1 VTGMPAEVP
10 GSPVPL
16 PLPTRKLG
24 ATPAFPSRQGIR
36 EAHPDTDAA
45 TKALHEIRDKVDRAN
60 ITGLL
65 LASRDGLLLAS
76 DTQEIEDDS
85 VAAMAAA
92 SVGLAAKF
100 VGQAGLGEAR
110 GAMFQGSLGHVCVF
124 PVQGPVLLVVFARP
138 DTTMGLFNVVARQAL
153 TLLQDALTT
162 EN

>member
-1 VTGMPAEVP
+1 M
-10 GSPVPL
+10 

-24 ATPAFPSRQGIR
+24 ATPAFPVPQGIR
-36 EAHPDTDAA
+36 EAHPDAAAA
-45 TKALHEIRDKVDRAN
+45 TRALAKIRDEVDRVN

-65 LASRDGLLLAS
+65 VASRDGLLLAS

-92 SVGLAAKF
+92 SVGLATRF
-100 VGQAGLGEAR
+100 IGQAGLGEAR

-162 EN
+162 GN

>member
-1 VTGMPAEVP
+1 MQAEVP
-10 GSPVPL
+10 GTPI
-16 PLPTRKLG
+16 PLPTR
-24 ATPAFPSRQGIR
+24 RQGASQSFPPPQKIQPSHP
-36 EAHPDTDAA
+36 EAAA
-45 TKALHEIRDKVDRAN
+45 VAKALQEIRDKVDRAN

-92 SVGLAAKF
+92 AVGLATRF

-124 PVQGPVLLVVFARP
+124 PVQDPILLVVFARP

-162 EN
+162 AN

>member
-1 VTGMPAEVP
+1 MPAEVP
-10 GSPVPL
+10 GAPV

-24 ATPAFPSRQGIR
+24 ATPAFPVPQGIR
-36 EAHPDTDAA
+36 EAHPEAKA
-45 TKALHEIRDKVDRAN
+45 TARALDEIRDKVDRAN

-65 LASRDGLLLAS
+65 VASRDGLLLAS
-76 DTQEIEDDS
+76 DTREIEDDS
-85 VAAMAAA
+85 VAAMSAAA
-92 SVGLAAKF
+92 VGLATRF

-153 TLLQDALTT
+153 TLLQGALNTA
-162 EN
+162 N

>member
-1 VTGMPAEVP
+1 MQAEVP

-16 PLPTRKLG
+16 PTRKQG
-24 ATPAFPSRQGIR
+24 AGRPFPAQQGIR
-36 EAHPDTDAA
+36 PAHPDATAA
-45 TKALHEIRDKVDRAN
+45 AKALQEIRDKVDRVN

-76 DTQEIEDDS
+76 DTRDIEDDS

-92 SVGLAAKF
+92 SVGLATRF

-124 PVQGPVLLVVFARP
+124 PVQDPVLLVVFARP

-162 EN
+162 AN

>member
-1 VTGMPAEVP
+1 MQAEAP
-10 GSPVPL
+10 GDPI
-16 PLPTRKLG
+16 PLPTR
-24 ATPAFPSRQGIR
+24 RQGAAPALPAPQGIQPV
-36 EAHPDTDAA
+36 HPDAA
-45 TKALHEIRDKVDRAN
+45 AAAKALEEIRDKVDRAN

-92 SVGLAAKF
+92 AVGLAARF
-100 VGQAGLGEAR
+100 IDQAGLGEAR

-124 PVQGPVLLVVFARP
+124 PVQGAILLVLFARP

-153 TLLQDALTT
+153 ALLQDALTT
-162 EN
+162 AN

>member
-1 VTGMPAEVP
+1 MQADVP
-10 GSPVPL
+10 GTPVPL
-16 PLPTRKLG
+16 PTR
-24 ATPAFPSRQGIR
+24 RQGSAETVPAQQKLR
-36 EAHPDTDAA
+36 EPHPDANAA
-45 TKALHEIRDKVDRAN
+45 AKALEKIRDKVDRVN

-65 LASRDGLLLAS
+65 VASRDGLLLAS

-92 SVGLAAKF
+92 SVGLATRF

-124 PVQGPVLLVVFARP
+124 PVQGPILLVVFARP

-162 EN
+162 TN

>member
-1 VTGMPAEVP
+1 MQAGTP
-10 GSPVPL
+10 GAPI
-16 PLPTRKLG
+16 PLPTRKQG
-24 ATPAFPSRQGIR
+24 AAPGFPDGIR
-36 EAHPDTDAA
+36 QAQPPHPEAAA
-45 TKALHEIRDKVDRAN
+45 AAGALAEIRDKVDRAN

-76 DTQEIEDDS
+76 DTREIEDDS

-92 SVGLAAKF
+92 AVGLATRF

-124 PVQGPVLLVVFARP
+124 PVQGSVLLVLFARP
-138 DTTMGLFNVVARQAL
+138 DTTMGLFNVVAKQAL
-153 TLLQDALTT
+153 TLLQEALAA

>member
-1 VTGMPAEVP
+1 MSAEVP
-10 GSPVPL
+10 GAPV

-24 ATPAFPSRQGIR
+24 ATPAFPVRQGPR
-36 EAHPDTDAA
+36 EPHPDAKAA
-45 TKALHEIRDKVDRAN
+45 AKALHEIRDEVDRVN

-92 SVGLAAKF
+92 AVGLATRF

-124 PVQGPVLLVVFARP
+124 PVQEPILLVLFARP

-153 TLLQDALTT
+153 TLLQEALPKA
-162 EN
+162 N

>member
-1 VTGMPAEVP
+1 MQADVP
-10 GSPVPL
+10 GTPAP
-16 PLPTRKLG
+16 PLPTRGKRSTESVPAQQKL
-24 ATPAFPSRQGIR
+24 R
-36 EAHPDTDAA
+36 EPHPDAKAA
-45 TKALHEIRDKVDRAN
+45 AKALQEIRDKVDRVN

-65 LASRDGLLLAS
+65 VASRDGLLLAS

-92 SVGLAAKF
+92 SVGLATRF

-124 PVQGPVLLVVFARP
+124 PVQEPILLVVFARP

-162 EN
+162 TN

>member
-1 VTGMPAEVP
+1 MPAEAP
-10 GSPVPL
+10 RSPVPL
-16 PLPTRKLG
+16 PTRKQG
-24 ATPAFPSRQGIR
+24 GTQGFPPQQGTR
-36 EAHPDTDAA
+36 EARPAHPDALAA
-45 TKALHEIRDKVDRAN
+45 AKALQEIRDEVDRVN

-65 LASRDGLLLAS
+65 VASRDGLLLAS

-92 SVGLAAKF
+92 SVGLATRF

-124 PVQGPVLLVVFARP
+124 PVQGSILLVVFARP

-153 TLLQDALTT
+153 TLLQDALTSA
-162 EN
+162 N

>member
-1 VTGMPAEVP
+1 MPAEVP
-10 GSPVPL
+10 GTPI
-16 PLPTRKLG
+16 PLPTR
-24 ATPAFPSRQGIR
+24 RQGAAHTFPPPQQVPPSHP
-36 EAHPDTDAA
+36 EAAA
-45 TKALHEIRDKVDRAN
+45 VAKALAEIRDKVDRAN

-92 SVGLAAKF
+92 AVGLAARF
-100 VGQAGLGEAR
+100 IDQAGLGEAR

-124 PVQGPVLLVVFARP
+124 PVQGAVLLVLFARP

-153 TLLQDALTT
+153 ALLQDALTT
-162 EN
+162 AD